1 MIKVIKY
8 DISELN
14 IGHVLR
20 YMGERN
26 TETQK
31 ELMTK
36 IMSLLPEFLKK
47 VNARLCT
54 KEIEAI
60 NTDSE
65 SLKNHLKNCNKVILM
80 AATIGIEADRAI
92 VRASVKSPLHA
103 LILDAFGTEAIEQVC
118 DRFSDELKQSHEYV
132 TSRFSPGYGDLSLD
146 YQKEIVNILDTNRKI
161 GLTLNDSLLMSPT
174 KSVTAIIGI
183 RN

>member
-14 IGHVLR
+14 IRNVLR

-26 TETQK
+26 TEPSD

-36 IMSLLPEFLKK
+36 IMSLLPDFLKS
-47 VNARLCT
+47 VDGRLCFD
-54 KEIEAI
+54 EIDMFNAE
-60 NTDSE
+60 SV
-65 SLKNHLKNCNKVILM
+65 SLKNHLADSDHVILM
-80 AATIGIEADRAI
+80 AATIGIEADRRR
-92 VRASVKSPLHA
+92 VRAGVTSNLNA
-103 LILDAFGTEAIEQVC
+103 LILDAFGTEAVEQVC
-118 DRFSDELKQSHEYV
+118 DRFSDELKQSHEFV

-146 YQKEIVNILDTNRKI
+146 YQKEIVRILDTTRKI